1 MFVYVLAPMHYLD
14 TSIHRNHLLHRSY
27 LNCVRLHM
35 NDIPYLLNKYVIYCK
50 AMCRQHILNKYNLDM
65 Y

>member
-1 MFVYVLAPMHYLD
+1 MFVYVLDPMHHLD
-14 TSIHRNHLLHRSY
+14 TSIRRNHLLHRSY

-35 NDIPYLLNKYVIYCK
+35 NDTPYLLNKYVIYYK
-50 AMCRQHILNKYNLDM
+50 AMYHLHILNIDILDM